1 MRDDCNRLNRYNSQ
15 LYSENE
21 HLRGDNEALKSENY
35 KLKQQN
41 MDYKLLRKFFGNE
54 AIDKLLEQAKQ
65 PRQREKRLRNKNN
78 FER

>member
-1 MRDDCNRLNRYNSQ
+1 
-15 LYSENE
+15 
-21 HLRGDNEALKSENY
+21 
-35 KLKQQN
+35 

-65 PRQREKRLRNKNN
+65 PKQREKRFGNKNN